1 MSKSTSK
8 DQSGKVYLVGAGP
21 GDLGLVTLRAK
32 ECIENADVIV
42 YDHLANPELL
52 RWARNDAEIIYAGK
66 ESGESRTQHEINTLL
81 IDKAREGKQV
91 VRLKGGDPFVFGRG
105 AEEAQAIADAGIAF
119 EIVPGITSAIAG
131 PAYAGIPMTH
141 REHNSHVTFFTGHE
155 DPAKAESA
163 IDYAALAKLGGT
175 QVMLMGVE
183 RLEPITREMLK
194 QGVRED
200 LPVALV
206 RWATTGR
213 QETLTGT
220 LRDIAV
226 RAVDRGFEAPA
237 VAVFGE
243 VVALRESLN
252 WYEKRPLSGKRIV
265 VTRSR
270 KQASALS
277 SKLRALGADVLE
289 LPTIRIEP
297 PSDLRAFAELVQDAH
312 TYDWIVFTSATGVE
326 AFFEIFFKLYDDARE
341 IGGVRIATIGPAT
354 AQRVKDFHL
363 HVDLQPEEF
372 VAEAVVREFKKQGSI
387 ENVRILLVR
396 AEKARDVLP
405 RELSAAGA
413 IVDEAFAYRTVPE
426 TRDTTGARR
435 QLAKEAADLITFTSS
450 STVENFLALG
460 LPWPKGMRVASIG
473 PITSKTAR
481 DHSLTVDVE
490 ARRHDIDGLV
500 QAICDFFAPRNASKQ
515 KQS

>member
-1 MSKSTSK
+1 MESKNKSK
-8 DQSGKVYLVGAGP
+8 SGKVYLVGAGP
-21 GDLGLVTLRAK
+21 GDLGLVTLRAQ
-32 ECIENADVIV
+32 ECIESADAIV
-42 YDHLANPELL
+42 YDHLANPETLN
-52 RWARNDAEIIYAGK
+52 WARDDAEIIYAGK
-66 ESGESRTQHEINTLL
+66 AAGEHALSQEEINALL
-81 IDKAREGKQV
+81 VERARAGKAV

-105 AEEAQAIADAGIAF
+105 AEEASAIADAGIEF

-131 PAYAGIPMTH
+131 PAYAGIPVTH
-141 REHNSHVTFFTGHE
+141 RAQNSHVTFFTGHE
-155 DPAKAESA
+155 DPAKTESA
-163 IDYAALAKLGGT
+163 IDYGALAKLGGT

-183 RLEPITREMLK
+183 RLGAITVEMLK

-220 LRDIAV
+220 LQDIAQ
-226 RAVDRGFEAPA
+226 RAVASRFEAPA

-243 VVALRESLN
+243 VVALRERLN

-265 VTRSR
+265 VTRTR

-277 SKLRALGADVLE
+277 NKLRALGAQVIE

-312 TYDWIVFTSATGVE
+312 LYDWIVFTSANGVD

-341 IGGVRIATIGPAT
+341 IGGARIAAIGPAT
-354 AQRVKDFHL
+354 AQRLKEFHL

-372 VAEAVVREFKKQGSI
+372 VAEAVVKEFRKQGSV
-387 ENVRILLVR
+387 ENLRILLVR

-405 RELSAAGA
+405 RELSGLGA

-435 QLAKEAADLITFTSS
+435 RLEMEGADLITFTSS
-450 STVENFLALG
+450 STVESLLALG
-460 LPWPKGMRVASIG
+460 LPWPKGMQVASIG

-481 DHSLTVDVE
+481 DRGLTIDIE
-490 ARRHDIDGLV
+490 ARRHDIEGLV
-500 QAICDFFAPRNASKQ
+500 QAICGFFAPRKASK
-515 KQS
+515 SN

>member
-1 MSKSTSK
+1 MQSKSRSK
-8 DQSGKVYLVGAGP
+8 TGKVYLVGAGP

-32 ECIENADVIV
+32 ECIETADVIV
-42 YDHLANPELL
+42 YDHLANPEMLS
-52 RWARNDAEIIYAGK
+52 WARDAAEITYAGK
-66 ESGESRTQHEINTLL
+66 EPGEPSPSQHEINALL
-81 IDKAREGKQV
+81 IEKARAGKDV

-105 AEEAQAIADAGIAF
+105 AEEAQAIVDGGIEF
-119 EIVPGITSAIAG
+119 EVVPGITSAIAG
-131 PAYAGIPMTH
+131 PAYAGIPVTH
-141 REHNSHVTFFTGHE
+141 RAENSHVTFFTGHE
-155 DPAKAESA
+155 DPAKPESA
-163 IDYAALAKLGGT
+163 IDYAALSKLGGT

-252 WYEKRPLSGKRIV
+252 WYENRPLSGKRIV
-265 VTRSR
+265 VTRTR

-277 SKLRALGADVLE
+277 NKLRALGAQVVE

-312 TYDWIVFTSATGVE
+312 VCDWIIFTSANGVD

-341 IGGVRIATIGPAT
+341 IGGARIAAIGPAT
-354 AQRVKDFHL
+354 AQRVKEFHL

-372 VAEAVVREFKKQGSI
+372 VAEALLKQFQKEGSI
-387 ENVRILLVR
+387 ENLRFLLVR
-396 AEKARDVLP
+396 AEKTRDVLP
-405 RELSAAGA
+405 RGLSALGA

-481 DHSLTVDVE
+481 DNGLKIEVE
-490 ARRHDIDGLV
+490 AKRHDIDGLV
-500 QAICDFFAPRNASKQ
+500 EAIGDFFARKAAKKS
-515 KQS
+515 

>member
-1 MSKSTSK
+1 MSISK
-8 DQSGKVYLVGAGP
+8 SGKVYLVGAGP
-21 GDLGLVTLRAK
+21 GDPGLVTLRAK
-32 ECIENADVIV
+32 ECIENADAII
-42 YDHLANPELL
+42 YDHLANPETLG
-52 RWARNDAEIIYAGK
+52 WARDDAEITYVGK
-66 ESGESRTQHEINTLL
+66 TPGESRSNQNEINALL
-81 IDKAREGKQV
+81 IKKAHEGKQV

-105 AEEAQAIADAGIAF
+105 AEEAQAIAEAGIPF
-119 EIVPGITSAIAG
+119 EVVPGITSSIAG
-131 PAYAGIPMTH
+131 PAYAGIPVTH
-141 REHNSHVTFFTGHE
+141 RAENSHVTFFTGHE
-155 DPAKAESA
+155 DPAKTESA

-183 RLEPITREMLK
+183 RLEPITKEMLK
-194 QGVRED
+194 QGVQED

-220 LRDIAV
+220 LQDIAE

-237 VAVFGE
+237 VAVFGK

-270 KQASALS
+270 KQASVLS
-277 SKLRALGADVLE
+277 GKLRALGAHVFE

-297 PSDLRAFAELVQDAH
+297 PTDLREFAELVQDAH
-312 TYDWIVFTSATGVE
+312 TYDWIVFTSANGVE

-341 IGGVRIATIGPAT
+341 IGGPRIAAIGPAT

-363 HVDLQPEEF
+363 HVDLQPDEF
-372 VAEAVVREFKKQGSI
+372 IAEAVVREFQKQGGV
-387 ENVRILLVR
+387 ENLRVLLVR

-405 RELSAAGA
+405 KQLSALGA
-413 IVDEAFAYRTVPE
+413 IVDEAFAYRTAPE
-426 TRDTTGARR
+426 TRDITGARR
-435 QLAKEAADLITFTSS
+435 HLLEERADLITFTSS

-460 LPWPKGMRVASIG
+460 LPWPKGMQVASIG

-481 DHSLTVDVE
+481 DHGLKIDIETRS
-490 ARRHDIDGLV
+490 HDIDGLV
-500 QAICDFFAPRNASKQ
+500 QAIRHFFER
-515 KQS
+515 